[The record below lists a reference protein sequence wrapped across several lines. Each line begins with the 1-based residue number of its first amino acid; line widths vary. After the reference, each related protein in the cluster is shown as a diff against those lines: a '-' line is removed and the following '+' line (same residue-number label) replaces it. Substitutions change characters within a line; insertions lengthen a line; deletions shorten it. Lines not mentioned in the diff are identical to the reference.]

1 MLPFAGQAKSGSRHA
16 CPAGQAECITE
27 ILDSTYD
34 QSLVSMT
41 KILTR
46 SGCWFASSVQ
56 PIKEDASPYDTIL
69 W

>member
-1 MLPFAGQAKSGSRHA
+1 MLPFAGQAKSGSGHA
-16 CPAGQAECITE
+16 CPAGQAESITE

-41 KILTR
+41 KILAR
-46 SGCWFASSVQ
+46 SGRWFAGTVQ